1 MIALVLV
8 AALISP
14 VDETANL
21 IGLWD
26 SVKTSS
32 GGIGQTLE
40 FRGDGTFVEAATVL
54 VDGYYRVIGDRLVV
68 GQQPLGADA
77 KQSTRIKIEGDVFVQ
92 TGPDGTVIRRER
104 IGPGGEGKAGIVG
117 AWRYHH
123 YTNAVAFERYTDE
136 GRFFFRLPMSSSV
149 GRYVLKGGELLLL
162 RPNQPDVKMRAETRG
177 DTLSL
182 SGGGRVTDYRRDPAG
197 PWYDREHIARQ
208 PQK

>member
-77 KQSTRIKIEGDVFVQ
+77 KQSTRIKIEGDVF
-92 TGPDGTVIRRER
+92 E
-104 IGPGGEGKAGIVG
+104 
-117 AWRYHH
+117 
-123 YTNAVAFERYTDE
+123 
-136 GRFFFRLPMSSSV
+136 
-149 GRYVLKGGELLLL
+149 GGELLLL